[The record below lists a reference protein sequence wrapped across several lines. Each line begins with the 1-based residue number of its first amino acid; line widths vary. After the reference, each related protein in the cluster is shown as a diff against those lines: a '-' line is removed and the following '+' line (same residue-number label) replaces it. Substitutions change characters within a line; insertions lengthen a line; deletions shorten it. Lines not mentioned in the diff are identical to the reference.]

1 MKTLLRVVLFA
12 IMLSNVAFAAEAAS
26 SRLQASATVLNEIMA
41 APDKGIPSDILSSAK
56 CVAVVPNLLK
66 GGFVV
71 GALHGRGMATCRTAT
86 AWSAPAPLTT
96 TGGSIGLQIG
106 GQAVDLVMVIMNDR
120 GMQALLSS
128 KFKLGADA
136 SVAAGPVGRHTE
148 GSTDWKLRAEVLTY
162 SRARGLFAGI
172 SFNGAVI
179 KQDEDATRE
188 VYGRMVDFKTIL
200 TGSVATPQSA
210 EAFIAAV
217 RQAVGTDTAPPP
229 APSSAPT
236 GRSTAPVNPPP
247 AATPSPTPEPT
258 PAAEPAPA
266 TETTPT
272 PTPTPPPAA
281 AHRVEANFDPAML
294 S

>member
-1 MKTLLRVVLFA
+1 MKTLVRVVLFA
-12 IMLSNVAFAAEAAS
+12 ITLSNVAFAAEAAS

-56 CVAVVPNLLK
+56 CVAVVPSLLK

-71 GALHGRGMATCRTAT
+71 GGAHGRGMATCRTAT
-86 AWSAPAPLTT
+86 GWSAPAPLTT

-200 TGSVATPQSA
+200 TGSVVTPQSA

-217 RQAVGTDTAPPP
+217 RQAVGTDTAPPVPRSASTERP
-229 APSSAPT
+229 A
-236 GRSTAPVNPPP
+236 APVNPPP
-247 AATPSPTPEPT
+247 AARPTPT
-258 PAAEPAPA
+258 PATESAPA

-281 AHRVEANFDPAML
+281 AHRAEAKFDPAML